1 MTYYEEFGIPSSATP
16 DEIRHAH
23 RQLVKILHPDLHME
37 EKNRQLAEIQTRRIN
52 GIAQTLLDTERRDLY
67 DISLLLPMGHVKAS
81 HAQTQWPYS
90 HIATAAVTVALV
102 LGGRWMT
109 QGPAVSR
116 SHEVQQAPPG
126 ATPIEVGESHAFR
139 KTVNTPTAERNNRPA
154 TERTQERDTTVAAQ
168 TSPGS
173 PLHVDKLDV
182 KPTRAVDPPHAETT
196 ITSQS
201 RSAALPEANPP
212 AAQPAS
218 PTKQKES
225 PLIGTWIYVPAPV
238 TDDDSNIYRPEYIE
252 MRVRNIQGVIE
263 GQYRARYHVPDR
275 PLSPNV
281 GFRFAGQAGSES
293 TSFRWS
299 GSNGLAGKVVLKLMT
314 SNSIQVDW
322 KVTDLVAT
330 ADLVSGTAIL
340 TRVQ

>member
-67 DISLLLPMGHVKAS
+67 DISLLPPMGHVKAS

-90 HIATAAVTVALV
+90 HIATAAVTIALV

-182 KPTRAVDPPHAETT
+182 KPTRAVDPPHAETA

-201 RSAALPEANPP
+201 RPADLPEANPP
-212 AAQPAS
+212 PAQPAS